1 MFSTNLESQSSSLS
15 FLTFESSDSH
25 FFDIHLSIINMPQP
39 TLPTELLRSIF
50 SNLSS
55 SPSDLVQLLYSSKAF
70 STLIKPLLYKSI
82 KITKKYQ
89 RASLALK
96 REEDSNLVQSVSIVG
111 SDLVW
116 NNSAGEFGDHFK
128 EDGESVCEL
137 GAGCIKDV
145 FDEKYFKLDCESLL
159 AIHSVNEHWIV
170 ESGNTAL
177 RSLYVKDIHEDPKI
191 ELEKIVF
198 SPKLAQYLSN
208 LSILTHRGSSLLW
221 KSILSKKNLP
231 SLRQLT
237 IYDVTIYEP
246 ENSPP
251 RRVDHVGTTMLSF
264 DESYGG
270 QPHPMGKPK
279 GAQEY
284 VETEAIL
291 RSTDLIN
298 QLEILVAPSYPF
310 LRRYPSLN
318 YLEIVA
324 EDSRI
329 DKQTK
334 YAVVHIGN
342 NTFSEAC
349 DNVFMNLSQL
359 ICYHD
364 GPINLEY
371 FGVGDWADGMCEM
384 YDEALDGA
392 KEKGV
397 KVYFDS
403 DEGEGLIPK
412 TFVEYLAT
420 KGKGEK
426 EKKEK
431 KGGTKK

>member
-1 MFSTNLESQSSSLS
+1 
-15 FLTFESSDSH
+15 
-25 FFDIHLSIINMPQP
+25 MPQP

-55 SPSDLVQLLYSSKAF
+55 SPSDLVHLLCSSKAF
-70 STLIKPLLYKSI
+70 SILIKPLLYKSI

-89 RASLALK
+89 RASLALM
-96 REEDSNLVQSVSIVG
+96 REEDWNLVQSVSIVG
-111 SDLVW
+111 NDLVW
-116 NNSAGEFGDHFK
+116 NSIGEFGDHFK

-137 GAGCIKDV
+137 GAGCIKDI
-145 FDEKYFKLDCESLL
+145 FDEKYFKLDS
-159 AIHSVNEHWIV
+159 
-170 ESGNTAL
+170 L

-198 SPKLAQYLSN
+198 SPKLAQNLSN

-264 DESYGG
+264 RESYGG
-270 QPHPMGKPK
+270 QLHPMGKPK

-284 VETEAIL
+284 VETESIL

-324 EDSRI
+324 EDSHI

-359 ICYHD
+359 TCYYD
-364 GPINLEY
+364 GPIKLEY

-397 KVYFDS
+397 KVCFDS

-412 TFVEYLAT
+412 SFVEYLAT